1 MALGFGRI
9 VDSYHKLR
17 YNITM
22 KIFIDSANTQE
33 IKYRFAT
40 GLVDGVTTNPSLI
53 RKSGRDPEDVYQE
66 LIDAGVPDISMEVV
80 GTSGE
85 MHAEGVRL
93 SEKFGDQ
100 ATIKVP
106 CDPDG
111 LQVCYELARKNIKV
125 NVTLIFSV
133 SQSILAVKA
142 GARYLSPFVGRVD
155 DQRFGGCN
163 LIKRIREVLPLHVCA
178 QYNNPEILSAS
189 IRSVGDVEHSFA
201 QGAEICTMPAK
212 IFDGMYNH
220 ILTSQGLDLFQKD
233 FEETQKLL
241 NNG

>member
-1 MALGFGRI
+1 M
-9 VDSYHKLR
+9 
-17 YNITM
+17 
-22 KIFIDSANTQE
+22 
-33 IKYRFAT
+33 
-40 GLVDGVTTNPSLI
+40 VDGVTTNPSLI
-53 RKSGRDPEDVYQE
+53 KKSGRDPEEVYQE
-66 LIDAGVPDISMEVV
+66 LIDAGIQDISMEVV
-80 GTSGE
+80 GSVEE
-85 MHAEGVRL
+85 MFSEGMRL
-93 SEKFGDQ
+93 FEKFGEQ

-111 LQVCYELARKNIKV
+111 LTVCKDLGINTDCAAKV

-133 SQSILAVKA
+133 SQAILAVKS

-163 LIKRIREVLPLHVCA
+163 LIRRIREVLPIHICA

-201 QGAEICTMPAK
+201 QGADIVTMPSK
-212 IFDGMYNH
+212 IFDGMYKH
-220 ILTSQGLDLFQKD
+220 VLTDVGLDIFQKD
-233 FEETQKLL
+233 FEETQKLI